1 MFPSSRAA
9 DSSPFDFILESLNV
23 MHVWI
28 GGGGGGVRGSGTT
41 SLVDHKFYQIL

>member
-9 DSSPFDFILESLNV
+9 DSSPLDFESLSV

-28 GGGGGGVRGSGTT
+28 GGGGGGGGGSGTP